1 MSFGFSVGDFV
12 TVGTL
17 AFELRRAY
25 ASAPEEYRSLSSD
38 LDIFRG
44 LVSQFERDVRIP
56 MSPLNRCSP
65 EQQLQLV
72 LILGRANSIL
82 KELGIIR
89 DNFQSFQ
96 SHPRVWDR
104 LRFPSAKVRALQAN
118 LHLQTST
125 MKLFLASLTTT
136 VVARIMTILEDQE
149 RLYQANWTTLLT
161 VLAER
166 GIAEEMAAPYRGQ
179 LEMHVQAIH
188 EVAESERELSVQSNP
203 HTNPF
208 RSENSEGSVIYGD
221 SDSSVDD
228 GPNAYQNRNHGFT
241 VGPPTAQHLVSR
253 VCEGALCLQGGR
265 AGGIRQRKNNWL
277 AGGSGDYRYK
287 LECPGCSFVGFQ
299 HNRISDLI
307 RPTNTPL
314 FFVPRQNAFTATS
327 LEYHLDARANH
338 RQETDGIFYRTI
350 FFWKCH
356 VRATRE
362 TRHREGE
369 YECPFCPLQIG
380 AGVFI
385 VVKSCWSIFSP
396 ATYRI
401 SLRRSCSADSTF
413 GLRTPRHSLKKNM
426 EKREDETMICYFPG
440 RSLVPRATAHD

>member
-136 VVARIMTILEDQE
+136 VVARIMTIIEDQE

-161 VLAER
+161 LLAER

-188 EVAESERELSVQSNP
+188 EVAESERELSAQSNP

-208 RSENSEGSVIYGD
+208 QSENSEGSVIYGD
-221 SDSSVDD
+221 SDISVDD
-228 GPNAYQNRNHGFT
+228 APMPIKTEIT
-241 VGPPTAQHLVSR
+241 VLPLDPRQLNTWYLASAKEPFACREEGLEEYGRGRTTGLQVVPGITGTSWSAR
-253 VCEGALCLQGGR
+253 GALS
-265 AGGIRQRKNNWL
+265 L
-277 AGGSGDYRYK
+277 AS
-287 LECPGCSFVGFQ
+287 S
-299 HNRISDLI
+299 I
-307 RPTNTPL
+307 
-314 FFVPRQNAFTATS
+314 
-327 LEYHLDARANH
+327 
-338 RQETDGIFYRTI
+338 
-350 FFWKCH
+350 
-356 VRATRE
+356 
-362 TRHREGE
+362 
-369 YECPFCPLQIG
+369 IG
-380 AGVFI
+380 
-385 VVKSCWSIFSP
+385 
-396 ATYRI
+396 
-401 SLRRSCSADSTF
+401 
-413 GLRTPRHSLKKNM
+413 
-426 EKREDETMICYFPG
+426 
-440 RSLVPRATAHD
+440 